1 MDTQTSL
8 MIFQLTCCLGFALW
22 LSLAL
27 INNLQAFASSVGAIG
42 VTMSMAPLAQPPA
55 IDMPLLA
62 RAVRSP
68 LMHRLALS
76 IIVALQ
82 VAAVVTAWTGCYEL
96 LFGAGLETAR
106 PWLNLALSAT
116 LGFLFGMLLGGL
128 WFGYWIRQEG
138 LQLTHLL
145 LVVWV
150 LANFFVLNVRWS

>member
-1 MDTQTSL
+1 
-8 MIFQLTCCLGFALW
+8 FALW

-96 LFGAGLETAR
+96 LF
-106 PWLNLALSAT
+106 
-116 LGFLFGMLLGGL
+116 
-128 WFGYWIRQEG
+128 
-138 LQLTHLL
+138 
-145 LVVWV
+145 
-150 LANFFVLNVRWS
+150 